1 MQIEVKNLSKEFH
14 HNTVLEDITLD
25 FISGNIYGIVGGN
38 GSGKTMLLRAICGL
52 IVPTN
57 GEILINQ
64 KRLHK
69 GISYLPNLGLLIE
82 KPEFLSYLSGFDNLK
97 LLAEI
102 NDVIDDEKIKEY
114 MEMFELN
121 ADDKKPIRKYSLGM
135 KQKIGIIQAIMED
148 PQCLVLDEAFNALD
162 EKSVDLLRQ
171 ILLKFRDED
180 KLIIITSHHRE
191 DIQTLCDYTY
201 EICAGKINRGS

>member
-69 GISYLPNLGLLIE
+69 DISYLPNLGLLIE

-148 PQCLVLDEAFNALD
+148 PQCL
-162 EKSVDLLRQ
+162 
-171 ILLKFRDED
+171 
-180 KLIIITSHHRE
+180 
-191 DIQTLCDYTY
+191 
-201 EICAGKINRGS
+201 EIGRAHV